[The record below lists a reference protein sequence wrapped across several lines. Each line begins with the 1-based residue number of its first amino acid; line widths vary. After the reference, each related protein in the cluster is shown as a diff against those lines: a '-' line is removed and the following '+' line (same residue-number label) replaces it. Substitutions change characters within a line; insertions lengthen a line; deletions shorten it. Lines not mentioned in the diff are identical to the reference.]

1 MQTIT
6 TKYVCSAQGQGRVSV
21 ITQYGNKRVLWD
33 DALNSEQ
40 NHRAAVEKVIAG
52 INADRGLRFRI
63 VNSAP
68 LPNSSGWCFMIDRV
82 PEVAPQQMSI
92 TVKFCPATNSGP
104 AFMRAYSWLFP
115 RGIKVNYSP
124 RVADGS
130 SIQENARYAAGIMLD
145 QINES
150 CKEHGDMRG
159 YKLADYVQLYND
171 DRLFVLIPG

>member
-6 TKYVCSAQGQGRVSV
+6 TKYVCSAQGQGRISV
-21 ITQYGNKRVLWD
+21 ISQYGNKRVLWD

-52 INADRGLRFRI
+52 INADRGLRFHV

-68 LPNSSGWCFMIDRV
+68 LPNSSGWAFMIDRV
-82 PEVAPQQMSI
+82 QEVAPQQMSI

-124 RVADGS
+124 NVADGS
-130 SIQENARYAAGIMLD
+130 NIQENARYAAGVMLD
-145 QINES
+145 RINES
-150 CKEHGDMRG
+150 CKEHGDLRG

>member
-6 TKYVCSAQGQGRVSV
+6 TNYTCSAQGQGRVNV
-21 ITQYGNKRVLWD
+21 HTWYGRKKVLWD

-40 NHRAAVEKVIAG
+40 NHRAAVEQVIAG
-52 INADRGLRFRI
+52 INKDRGTRFYI

-68 LPNSSGWCFMIDRV
+68 LPGPGGWAFMIDQYHD
-82 PEVAPQQMSI
+82 VAPQQMSI

-130 SIQENARYAAGIMLD
+130 NIQENARYAAGIMLEN
-145 QINES
+145 INES
-150 CKEHGDMRG
+150 CKEHGDMLG
-159 YKLADYVQLYND
+159 YKLADYVQLYNG

>member
-21 ITQYGNKRVLWD
+21 KTQYGNKRVLWD

-52 INADRGLRFRI
+52 INADRGLRFYV

-68 LPNSSGWCFMIDRV
+68 LPNSSGWAFMIDRV
-82 PEVAPQQMSI
+82 PDVAPLQMSI
-92 TVKFCPATNSGP
+92 TVRFCP
-104 AFMRAYSWLFP
+104 AFMRAYSWMFP

-130 SIQENARYAAGIMLD
+130 DIQENARYAAGVMLD
-145 QINES
+145 RINES
-150 CKEHGDMRG
+150 CKEHGDLLG
-159 YKLADYVQLYND
+159 YKLADYVQVYNG
-171 DRLFVLIPG
+171 DRLFVIIPG